1 MHLRTRLL
9 LALAYVVLLAIVALE
24 IPLALDLRHRVDNE
38 VRSQADGQADL
49 VAASAVDLL
58 APTDR
63 GRLATVTSEAA
74 GTVRGRVIVVDG
86 RGALLADSSAPV
98 TPGANYANRPEVA

>member
-24 IPLALDLRHRVDNE
+24 IPLALDLRNRVDNE

-58 APTDR
+58 GRPDR
-63 GRLATVTSEAA
+63 RRLATVAAEAA
-74 GTVRGRVIVVDG
+74 GTVRGRVIVVDR
-86 RGALLADSSAPV
+86 RGGLLADSSAPV
-98 TPGANYANRPEVA
+98 RS